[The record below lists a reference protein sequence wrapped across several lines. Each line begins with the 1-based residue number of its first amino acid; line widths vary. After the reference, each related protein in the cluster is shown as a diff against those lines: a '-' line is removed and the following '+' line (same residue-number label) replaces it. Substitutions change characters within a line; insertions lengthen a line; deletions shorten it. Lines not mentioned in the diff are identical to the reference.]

1 MAQLFPSE
9 TRWWRNVPKG
19 KLQNK
24 IKVRKSK
31 STYDQSRQC
40 HLGTIVP
47 VSLMT
52 NHASVTWKQSCQ
64 CHLWPIVPVS
74 LGNNRASTYHQSRQ
88 CHLGTIMSVSFAVD
102 KKKRTKNWYFEF
114 FPVELLENFKFFSY
128 LIILLFITESLLKF
142 YNLRKFY
149 NE

>member
-1 MAQLFPSE
+1 MSLGNNRASITYDQSCQCHLE
-9 TRWWRNVPKG
+9 TIVPVSLMTNRASVTWEQSCQYLSPIAPVSLG
-19 KLQNK
+19 NNRTS
-24 IKVRKSK
+24 V
-31 STYDQSRQC
+31 TYDQSRQC
-40 HLGTIVP
+40 HLGTIMP
-47 VSLMT
+47 
-52 NHASVTWKQSCQ
+52 
-64 CHLWPIVPVS
+64 
-74 LGNNRASTYHQSRQ
+74 
-88 CHLGTIMSVSFAVD
+88 VSFAVD

>member
-64 CHLWPIVPVS
+64 CHLWPTVPVS

-88 CHLGTIMSVSFAVD
+88 CHLGTIVPVSLMTNRASVTWEQSCQCHLLLI
-102 KKKRTKNWYFEF
+102 KRNTRRTGTSSF
-114 FPVELLENFKFFSY
+114 FP
-128 LIILLFITESLLKF
+128 
-142 YNLRKFY
+142 
-149 NE
+149 

>member
-9 TRWWRNVPKG
+9 TRWWRKVPKG
-19 KLQNK
+19 KLQTK

-31 STYDQSRQC
+31 STYDQSCQC

-52 NHASVTWKQSCQ
+52 NRASVTWEQSCQ

-74 LGNNRASTYHQSRQ
+74 LGNNRASVTYDQSHQ
-88 CHLGTIMSVSFAVD
+88 CHLGTIVPVSFAVG

-114 FPVELLENFKFFSY
+114 FPVELLENFNFFSY
-128 LIILLFITESLLKF
+128 LITF
-142 YNLRKFY
+142 YNRVTVKIL
-149 NE
+149 